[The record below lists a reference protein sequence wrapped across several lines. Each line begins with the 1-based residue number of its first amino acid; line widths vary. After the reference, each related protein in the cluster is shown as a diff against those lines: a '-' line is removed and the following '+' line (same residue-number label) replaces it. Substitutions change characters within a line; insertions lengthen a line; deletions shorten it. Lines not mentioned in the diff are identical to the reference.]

1 MTYVEAHHSVFTRP
15 ELGALLNETFD
26 IYEDTRY
33 VGSCFSVVV
42 LGSSFLNVFR
52 HCFIA
57 KLVVNQTTTF

>member
-33 VGSCFSVVV
+33 VGLC
-42 LGSSFLNVFR
+42 
-52 HCFIA
+52 CFIA